1 MHSSTGRVRFQRAAR
16 APLLAGCATFAHLLG
31 ATLGP
36 TGRIVA
42 VNRMLKAGPPEMLAS
57 AALIARR
64 TFRLPDPFQNA
75 GAMLLRHAV
84 WRVYDRTG
92 DGTATTAVLA
102 SRLLHELDRL
112 LTAGYSPLLLSQGLD
127 RAAHTII
134 DTLRSLARPV
144 DNLRV
149 LAGLLTPLCLSPQ
162 TADELLD
169 TLEALGPDGIVL
181 VDPDHRPDVQVQL
194 IQGIHWQTRLLA
206 PELLLPHT
214 ATLQMVEPR
223 ILLTDWKLEQ
233 ASQLLPLL
241 EECARRSVRRLLIVA
256 SELSGQALAL
266 LRTNIERGVLHQ
278 VAAVAAP
285 SVGLQQTRILEDL
298 AALTGG
304 HAFLQA
310 AGDRPEQ
317 ARYADLGSARQALVT
332 RWTFALAGARGNR
345 AAIERRITLAKAEL
359 AAAEDESARRR
370 ARERLGRLRGVFL
383 HLRVGGTTTTEQE
396 YRCLALESLART
408 LQTAL
413 ATGLVPGGGA
423 SFAAAARQLAAQE
436 FSLPSDERAAL
447 RAVRLALLEPLRTL
461 ARNAGV
467 DSAVIVNRSLEV
479 APNLVYDVLADQW
492 VDPWSAALLD
502 PLGVLEAA
510 VETSLSLGRT
520 FLTTDVLVHR
530 TWPAASAEP

>member
-1 MHSSTGRVRFQRAAR
+1 MRPSTRRVRFQREAR

-31 ATLGP
+31 TTLGP
-36 TGRIVA
+36 AGRVVA
-42 VNRMLKAGPPEMLAS
+42 VNRVLKAGPPEMLAS

-112 LTAGYSPLLLSQGLD
+112 LTAGYSPLLLTRGLD
-127 RAAHTII
+127 HAGHTII
-134 DTLRSLARPV
+134 EVLRSLARPV
-144 DNLRV
+144 ADIRA
-149 LAGLLTPLCLSPQ
+149 LAGLLSPLHLSPE
-162 TADELLD
+162 TEEELLD
-169 TLEALGPDGIVL
+169 TLEGLGPDGIVL
-181 VDPDHRPDVQVQL
+181 VDPDHHPDVQVQL
-194 IQGIHWQTRLLA
+194 IQGVHWQSRLLA
-206 PELLLPHT
+206 PELLPPNV
-214 ATLQMVEPR
+214 AKLQILEPR
-223 ILLTDWKLEQ
+223 ILLTDWKLEE
-233 ASQLLPLL
+233 AFQLLPLL
-241 EECARRSVRRLLIVA
+241 EECARRGVRRLLIVA
-256 SELSGQALAL
+256 SELSGHALAL
-266 LRTNIERGVLHQ
+266 LRTNLERGVLHQ

-304 HAFLQA
+304 YAFLQA
-310 AGDRPEQ
+310 AGDRPEH
-317 ARYADLGSARQALVT
+317 ARYTHLGSARQALVT
-332 RWTFALAGARGNR
+332 RWTFALAGGRGDR
-345 AAIERRITLAKAEL
+345 AAIERRIALAEAEL
-359 AAAEDESARRR
+359 AAADDESARRR
-370 ARERLGRLRGVFL
+370 ARERLGRLRGAFL
-383 HLRVGGTTTTEQE
+383 HIRVGGTTPTEQE

-423 SFAAAARQLAAQE
+423 SFAVAARRLAEQE
-436 FSLPSDERAAL
+436 LSLPLEERVAL
-447 RAVRLALLEPLRTL
+447 HAVRTALLEPLRTL
-461 ARNAGV
+461 AHNAGV
-467 DSAVIVNRSLEV
+467 DPAVIVHRSLEV

-492 VDPWSAALLD
+492 IDPWSAPLLD

-530 TWPAASAEP
+530 TWPASSAEP